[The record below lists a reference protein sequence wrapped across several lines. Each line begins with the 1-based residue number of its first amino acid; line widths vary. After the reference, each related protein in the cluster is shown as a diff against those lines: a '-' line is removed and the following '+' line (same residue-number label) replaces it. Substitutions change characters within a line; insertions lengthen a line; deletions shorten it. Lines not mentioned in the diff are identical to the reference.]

1 MTVPWEFKIR
11 LPLTSVRNS
20 IFYTAVDQ
28 IEVLLDVDLDDRWH
42 QHERDEFSSKVLG
55 ITDDIIKIRS
65 RTVYCCI

>member
-1 MTVPWEFKIR
+1 MEFKIR

-42 QHERDEFSSKVLG
+42 QHERDEFGLQG
-55 ITDDIIKIRS
+55 IA
-65 RTVYCCI
+65 V